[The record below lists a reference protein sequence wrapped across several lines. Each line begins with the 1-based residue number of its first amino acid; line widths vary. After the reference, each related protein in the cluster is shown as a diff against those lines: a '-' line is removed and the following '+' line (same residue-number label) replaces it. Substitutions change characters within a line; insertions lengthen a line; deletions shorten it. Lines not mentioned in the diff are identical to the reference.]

1 MPEKETKHIR
11 KIDILKVFLRSFFLQ
26 SVWNYKSLISI
37 GFESCLLPIVK
48 RLYPDIEPRR
58 EFLQRHLKFFN
69 CHPYLASYALG
80 VSIRLEEG
88 IAAGS
93 EETTARQL
101 SRVKDLLIPTLGA
114 KGDQLFWLTIR
125 PFSLILGVL
134 GVFIFDAIALKV
146 AALLATFIIY
156 NIPHFY
162 IRYNGLIEGYKFG
175 LDVYKC
181 LTNDRFSRL
190 EKIYLYFGI
199 PVLATFIFLL
209 AWSFFQDEPS
219 RILFFSGAAI
229 YSWMIYKISNNFYYA
244 TFFTIIFFLVVS
256 FFFL

>member
-1 MPEKETKHIR
+1 MPAKETKRIR
-11 KIDILKVFLRSFFLQ
+11 KIDIFKVFLRSFFLQ

-48 RLYPDIEPRR
+48 RLYPNTEPRR

-69 CHPYLASYALG
+69 SHPYLASYALG

-93 EETTARQL
+93 EATTEQL
-101 SRVKDLLIPTLGA
+101 DRLKNLLIPTLGA
-114 KGDQLFWLTIR
+114 KGDQLFWLTLR
-125 PFSLILGVL
+125 PISLIAGVL
-134 GVFIFDAIALKV
+134 GVFIFDTIPLKV

-162 IRYNGLIEGYKFG
+162 IRYIGLVEGYKFG

-181 LTNDRFSRL
+181 LADDRFGRL
-190 EKIYLYFGI
+190 EKIYLYFGV
-199 PVLATFIFLL
+199 PALLTFMFLL
-209 AWSFFQDEPS
+209 MWFFFQNDPAK
-219 RILFFSGAAI
+219 ILFLLGAAI
-229 YSWMIYKISNNFYYA
+229 YSWIIYKISNNFYYA
-244 TFFTIIFFLVVS
+244 TFFTIIFFVVVS

>member
-1 MPEKETKHIR
+1 MSEHETRHIR
-11 KIDILKVFLRSFFLQ
+11 KFDILKVFLRSFFLQ
-26 SVWNYKSLISI
+26 SVWNYKSLISV
-37 GFESCLLPIVK
+37 GFETCLLPIVK
-48 RLYPDIEPRR
+48 RLYPDMEPRR

-93 EETTARQL
+93 EVTTQQL
-101 SRVKDLLIPTLGA
+101 DRVKNLLIPTLGA
-114 KGDQLFWLTIR
+114 KGDQLFWLTLR
-125 PFSLILGVL
+125 PYSLILGIL
-134 GVFIFDAIALKV
+134 GVFIFDTIPLKA
-146 AALLATFIIY
+146 AALLATFIVY

-162 IRYNGLIEGYKFG
+162 IRYIGLVEGYKFG

-181 LTNDRFSRL
+181 LTNDRFAKL

-199 PVLATFIFLL
+199 PILLIFILL
-209 AWSFFQDEPS
+209 LGMSFFQTDPTK
-219 RILFFSGAAI
+219 ILFLVGAAI
-229 YSWMIYKISNNFYYA
+229 YSWIIYKISNNFYYA
-244 TFFTIIFFLVVS
+244 TFFTIIFFLIVS